1 MSSRILSMVA
11 VTGLG
16 VAGSLAQAS
25 DWRHDPGRDHGRRG
39 PDVDVA
45 RVVAVEPL
53 VERVRYRAPVEEC
66 YDVERVQRGS
76 DRTGLTIAGGLL
88 GAVIGH
94 QIGSGSGRNAATIAG
109 AVLGGAIANNA
120 SARGDRGYDRERVS
134 YETQCHVRDEARFEE
149 RIRAY
154 RVTYRYHGR
163 EYTTEMP
170 YDPGPRLRVAVD
182 ARPL

>member
-1 MSSRILSMVA
+1 MSSKILSVVA
-11 VTGLG
+11 VAGLG
-16 VAGSLAQAS
+16 LGGSLAQAG
-25 DWRHDPGRDHGRRG
+25 DWRHDPGRGYRNAG
-39 PDVDVA
+39 PAVDVA

-66 YDVERVQRGS
+66 YDVERVDRGP
-76 DRTGLTIAGGLL
+76 DRTGATIAGGLL

-94 QIGSGSGRNAATIAG
+94 QIGSGSGRRAATVAG
-109 AVLGGAIANNA
+109 AVIGGAIGNNA
-120 SARGDRGYDRERVS
+120 SARSDRGYDRVS
-134 YETQCHVRDEARFEE
+134 YETQCHVRDEARVEE

-163 EYTTEMP
+163 QYTTEMP